1 MSPFHYHCVAWLQSH
16 GGCHGDYQLVSGTV
30 VAGVQALSHG
40 QAESPRSPKVAAQM
54 LSLQSRMLLAQSQ
67 SLIAKYRLGGLR
79 HPPLQL
85 LLLLLLLLAWRGP
98 ALGLPACGHA
108 GHPSAERQAT
118 GGSSWPIDASQH
130 VVVAATNMHY
140 THTHK

>member
-1 MSPFHYHCVAWLQSH
+1 M
-16 GGCHGDYQLVSGTV
+16 SGTV
-30 VAGVQALSHG
+30 VAGVQALGHG
-40 QAESPRSPKVAAQM
+40 LAESPRSPKVAAQM
-54 LSLQSRMLLAQSQ
+54 LSLQSHMLLAQSQ

-79 HPPLQL
+79 YPPLQL
-85 LLLLLLLLAWRGP
+85 LLPLLLLLLAWRGP

-140 THTHK
+140 THTNR